1 MINAD
6 GDNVDLY
13 IPRKCSWTNRLITC
27 KDHAAIQVN
36 VGHLGPDGTYNG
48 NYSTFAI
55 SGYVRNKVRIRRIWS
70 CNCETPHLHDVRSGL
85 FVDFLGRE
93 WLKTARFRG
102 WFFQTKQTPLSL
114 FSLFVLQK
122 SQLYTHQTLSPSFVS
137 INRVNRT
144 APWTTSGKRRR
155 ATTNASLY

>member
-70 CNCETPHLHDVRSGL
+70 RNCETLYLRDVRSGL

-93 WLKTARFRG
+93 WLKTARFGG

-114 FSLFVLQK
+114 FSRSSK

-137 INRVNRT
+137 KNQQGESDCAMDHLWQKKKGN
-144 APWTTSGKRRR
+144 
-155 ATTNASLY
+155 N